1 MEQPDYLRTIR
12 ARGKWL
18 GGRVNDL
25 YVRAFPMMRSDE
37 LPAFGTT
44 KARIRDPHRLRSRS
58 QGFVPEQAF
67 LRPGWLKK

>member
-25 YVRAFPMMRSDE
+25 YVRDFPVMRSDE
-37 LPAFGTT
+37 PPAFGTT
-44 KARIRDPHRLRSRS
+44 KAGTNTGPTPLEITLS
-58 QGFVPEQAF
+58 GLCA
-67 LRPGWLKK
+67 